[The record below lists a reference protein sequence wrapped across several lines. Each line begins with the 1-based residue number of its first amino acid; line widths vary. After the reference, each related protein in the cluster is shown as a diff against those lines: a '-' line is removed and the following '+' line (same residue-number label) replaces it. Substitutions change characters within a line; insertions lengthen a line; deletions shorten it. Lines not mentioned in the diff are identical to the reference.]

1 MLRAESLE
9 KTSMLGK
16 FEGKRRREQQRMRW
30 LDGITKLM
38 DMSLSKFREIV
49 MDREASHG
57 AVHGV
62 AKGQTQLSDWTTTT
76 PSAYYYSSSKTPLT
90 EVVNEFLIMVC
101 NEHFFLYLI
110 LPILLTLSPFDIL
123 FFLDFIS
130 FIFYFLL
137 TSPASFV
144 SVTLKVFLNLE
155 SYPAINF

>member
-1 MLRAESLE
+1 MRRAESLE
-9 KTSMLGK
+9 KTLMLRK

-49 MDREASHG
+49 MNREAWRG
-57 AVHGV
+57 AVYGV

-76 PSAYYYSSSKTPLT
+76 PSVYYYSSSKTPLT

-110 LPILLTLSPFDIL
+110 LLILLTLSPFDIL
-123 FFLDFIS
+123 FFLDFVS

-144 SVTLKVFLNLE
+144 SVTLKVFLNL
-155 SYPAINF
+155 